1 MFSLISGWNNGWV
14 NPPGV
19 DDLRRHYA
27 HYDVNV
33 ISFIF
38 DMSLDIINSRLQLF
52 YPGSIELELKL
63 ELELELE
70 LEKNLFDK
78 KYINVSTGYYK
89 HTENDTHCRETLTLV
104 QDVPLSREPPG
115 KYK

>member
-1 MFSLISGWNNGWV
+1 MCHAETGLCRKEISSERFHCMLGG
-14 NPPGV
+14 
-19 DDLRRHYA
+19 DCY
-27 HYDVNV
+27 
-33 ISFIF
+33 ISQE
-38 DMSLDIINSRLQLF
+38 SNSN
-52 YPGSIELELKL
+52 SNSKKL
-63 ELELELE
+63 ELELEN
-70 LEKNLFDK
+70 NLFDK

>member
-1 MFSLISGWNNGWV
+1 MLTYINVG
-14 NPPGV
+14 
-19 DDLRRHYA
+19 
-27 HYDVNV
+27 V
-33 ISFIF
+33 ISITT
-38 DMSLDIINSRLQLF
+38 SNLSHVQSNSN
-52 YPGSIELELKL
+52 
-63 ELELELE
+63 LELELE

-104 QDVPLSREPPG
+104 QDVPLSWEPPG

>member
-1 MFSLISGWNNGWV
+1 MRMKMSSAKWRPFCLGLNVLTHYFRCLNAKEANPQSTEAASLV
-14 NPPGV
+14 
-19 DDLRRHYA
+19 
-27 HYDVNV
+27 
-33 ISFIF
+33 SFA
-38 DMSLDIINSRLQLF
+38 
-52 YPGSIELELKL
+52 L

-70 LEKNLFDK
+70 NNLFDK

>member
-1 MFSLISGWNNGWV
+1 MTYPAGYNIL
-14 NPPGV
+14 
-19 DDLRRHYA
+19 
-27 HYDVNV
+27 
-33 ISFIF
+33 
-38 DMSLDIINSRLQLF
+38 SRTK
-52 YPGSIELELKL
+52 IL

-70 LEKNLFDK
+70 NNLFDK

-89 HTENDTHCRETLTLV
+89 HTENDTHCRETLILV

>member
-1 MFSLISGWNNGWV
+1 MYNIVFLS
-14 NPPGV
+14 
-19 DDLRRHYA
+19 
-27 HYDVNV
+27 
-33 ISFIF
+33 SFMQYF
-38 DMSLDIINSRLQLF
+38 PLH
-52 YPGSIELELKL
+52 L

-70 LEKNLFDK
+70 NNLFDK

-104 QDVPLSREPPG
+104 QNVPLSREPPG